1 MLTTTQKST
10 ILQVI
15 NVFETGKPEGNYSSV
30 VVMRDGINRSRQ
42 ITYGRSQTT
51 EQGNLKTLLEMYV
64 AKNGVFAAQFLP
76 YLPKIRVEPLADDH
90 DFKKL
95 LKDSAKTDPIMR
107 QCQDEFFDELYYQPA
122 EQFFKGN
129 KFTLP
134 LSMLVIY
141 DSFIHSG
148 GVPSK
153 LRQLFPER
161 TPRNGGEEK
170 AWVQAYVQTRH
181 NWLAN
186 HGNKLLQKTIYRTQC
201 FRDQIEANNWGFEH
215 PIIANGVRVEV

>member
-1 MLTTTQKST
+1 MLTTKQKST

-15 NVFETGKPEGNYSSV
+15 NVFETGKSEGNYSSV
-30 VVMRDGINRSRQ
+30 VVMKDGTNRSRQ

-51 EQGNLKTLLEMYV
+51 EQGNLKTLIEMYI
-64 AKNGVFAAQFLP
+64 AKEGLFATQFTPFLP
-76 YLPKIRVEPLADDH
+76 LIRVVPLADDAV
-90 DFKKL
+90 FKAL
-95 LKDSAKTDPIMR
+95 LKDSAKNDPIMR
-107 QCQDEFFDELYYQPA
+107 RCQDEFFDELYYQPA
-122 EQFFKGN
+122 EQFFKSN

-161 TPRNGGEEK
+161 TPRNDGDEK
-170 AWVQAYVQTRH
+170 AWIQAYVQTRH
-181 NWLAN
+181 NWLLN
-186 HGNKLLQKTIYRTQC
+186 HGNKLLPQTVYRTQC
-201 FRDQIEANNWGFEH
+201 FLDQINTDNWDLKKAVM
-215 PIIANGVRVEV
+215 ANGVRIDV